1 MVVNVVDK
9 NLRSFLAAEDQAY
22 MEQAARTGTMPLLKA
37 GNGAGND
44 FLGWH
49 TYPASY
55 DLQEYARVKKRR
67 KKFAAIRRCSSSS
80 VLAVLI

>member
-22 MEQAARTGTMPLLKA
+22 MEQAVEQAHALLKA

-49 TYPASY
+49 TYPMICRSMRA
-55 DLQEYARVKKRR
+55 
-67 KKFAAIRRCSSSS
+67 
-80 VLAVLI
+80 